1 MQRPIQKPIGTPV
14 DELDTPA
21 LMVDIERLD
30 ANISALAGVA
40 RRQGKLRIQA
50 WVHKTPAIARRQ
62 LEGLGVR
69 GIAVRSIAE
78 AEAFA
83 AAGFDDI
90 RILRPVVTARSFARI
105 ASLTPSARIVL
116 DDDGPL
122 WGAECLDG
130 AVAVSARVTS
140 VPEAGMAIH
149 DCGQKAIGRDFGD
162 PRIVDRDDCT
172 VSAGS
177 AEHGIVHLHD
187 HAPPLAIG
195 DWLRLAPAD
204 VATVFALH
212 DFVYGVRGG
221 VLEAVWQVSA
231 RGAF

>member
-30 ANISALAGVA
+30 ANISALAEVA
-40 RRQGKLRIQA
+40 RRQGELRIQA

-90 RILRPVVTARSFARI
+90 RILRPVVTARSSR
-105 ASLTPSARIVL
+105 ASR
-116 DDDGPL
+116 
-122 WGAECLDG
+122 
-130 AVAVSARVTS
+130 R
-140 VPEAGMAIH
+140 
-149 DCGQKAIGRDFGD
+149 
-162 PRIVDRDDCT
+162 
-172 VSAGS
+172 
-177 AEHGIVHLHD
+177 
-187 HAPPLAIG
+187 
-195 DWLRLAPAD
+195 
-204 VATVFALH
+204 
-212 DFVYGVRGG
+212 
-221 VLEAVWQVSA
+221 
-231 RGAF
+231 